1 MRTKTMQ
8 VIKKYADYF
17 EERTRKGGASHY
29 VLCGGRRS
37 GKTFAICQRLMM
49 LCVNHRRIVNVATMT
64 AEQGRLGAYAD
75 CKTIVELCPW
85 LQPYVTMLE
94 SPREIRFRNGSR
106 IFFNSYPNS
115 ETAKGVACDYVF
127 LNEANNFT
135 QQQYVDLTANAR
147 MGIFIDYN
155 PNVHFWVDDFFCEED
170 ILHTTWKDNAM
181 LTRMQLDYFAKL
193 KELGTMPNASPVNVR
208 NYRVYYL
215 GEYSELQGTIFTSDC
230 LSFADEMPS
239 GLRNF
244 CIFCDPSA
252 LRGAD
257 WFACVLSAIGQDGKI
272 YIVDTYSVNTG
283 SREQMARHLRD
294 WMSQYDV
301 ARCFIETNGI
311 IGIDFYEFCINSE
324 LPVEGWDSKGNKFER
339 IVGNFQAICDE
350 VVFVRNERLDDFMTQ
365 VYSFDH
371 KCDHDDNIDA
381 IVSSYRAQK
390 YSL

>member
-1 MRTKTMQ
+1 MDLNEKIFEYITGRRNAKKKTF
-8 VIKKYADYF
+8 VF
-17 EERTRKGGASHY
+17 
-29 VLCGGRRS
+29 CGGRRS
-37 GKTFAICQRLMM
+37 GKTYAICQYLLLRSYNE
-49 LCVNHRRIVNVATMT
+49 VRITNVAGMT
-64 AEQGRLGAYAD
+64 AEQVRLGAYSD
-75 CKTIVELCPW
+75 MKSIIMNEPLLMQCCQV
-85 LQPYVTMLE
+85 LE
-94 SPREIRFRNGSR
+94 SPREIRFTNGSR
-106 IFFNSYPNS
+106 IFFNSYSNS
-115 ETAKGVACDYVF
+115 ETAKGVACDY
-127 LNEANNFT
+127 LYINEANNFS
-135 QQQYVDLTANAR
+135 QQQYTDLAANVR
-147 MGIFIDYN
+147 RGIFIDYN
-155 PNVHFWVDDFFCEED
+155 PNFHFWVDDIFDQSD
-170 ILHTTWKDNAM
+170 ICHTTWRDNPF
-181 LTRMQLDYFAKL
+181 LTDLQLDYFRTL
-193 KELGTMPNASPVNVR
+193 KRLGTEPNASPVNVR

-311 IGIDFYEFCINSE
+311 IGIDFYDFCINSE
-324 LPVEGWDSKGNKFER
+324 LPVEGWYSKGNKFER
-339 IVGNFQAICDE
+339 IIGNFQAICDE
-350 VVFVRNERLDDFMTQ
+350 VVFVRNERLDGFMAQ